1 MVYRSV
7 KMCESSVMDVLSD
20 LIGRARAHGA
30 VFADTTVHGTAWG
43 IRFRPAGDL
52 GLHYVLAG
60 AARLR
65 AGRQDHHLV
74 GGDLAVVRQASSHSL
89 AGSTA
94 ASSIELE
101 RFVGTPGVR
110 RGPRTFVAEGAG
122 SATRFV
128 CGSYTFRGDLC
139 TELLAELPDVM
150 VLRPEPGTIL
160 ASTLTLLATEIGTD
174 RPGQQVV
181 LDRLLDVALVAAL
194 REQFSTATSPRW
206 YAAMADPVAG
216 AALRRIHDDPAAT
229 HTLRSLAAAAHV
241 SRTTLAQRFADLVG
255 VPPLTYL
262 TRWRLALARE
272 QLRDTDAPLDAIART
287 VGYGSG
293 YALASAFKREYG
305 QPPGR
310 WRRSDPADVQP
321 SGSGRQ

>member
-1 MVYRSV
+1 
-7 KMCESSVMDVLSD
+7 MCESSAMDVLTD
-20 LIGRARAHGA
+20 LISRARAHGA

-43 IRFRPAGDL
+43 ISFRPTGDL
-52 GLHYVLAG
+52 GLHYLLAG
-60 AARLR
+60 EAYLRSEGHDHRL
-65 AGRQDHHLV
+65 AE
-74 GGDLAVVRQASSHSL
+74 GDLAIVRQASPLSL
-89 AGSTA
+89 AGSPTA
-94 ASSIELE
+94 TTIDLD
-101 RFVGTPGVR
+101 RFVGTPGVQ
-110 RGPRTFVAEGAG
+110 RGPRTFVEDGAG

-139 TELLAELPDVM
+139 TELLAQLPAVI

-160 ASTLTLLATEIGTD
+160 ASTLTLLTTEIGTE

-194 REQFSTATSPRW
+194 REQFHATTSPCW
-206 YAAMADPVAG
+206 YAAVADPVAG
-216 AALRRIHDDPAAT
+216 AALRRIHDDPAAA
-229 HTLRSLAAAAHV
+229 HTLRSLATAAHV

-255 VPPLTYL
+255 LPPLTYV

-272 QLRDTDAPLDAIART
+272 QLRDTDASLDAIART

-293 YALASAFKREYG
+293 YALAAAFKREYG

-310 WRRSDPADVQP
+310 WRRTDQNNAAP
-321 SGSGRQ
+321 SGQE